1 MTRLWKSIEEKD
13 SNSILI
19 SLDFGMQIKNIFLK
33 LLLLSLLTTLDSYH
47 LLSQTKGNESNKT
60 LPLSGEIWYV
70 TSPRGLNLRSTP
82 SEKSQV
88 VSKLPNKSSVKILK
102 QNQELVQAK
111 IKFLDAITPETNKPN
126 QILLEGTWVKVEI
139 NGKEGYAFSPLLS
152 PYPPSRNDE
161 FRTGYD
167 ITPYL
172 VRIFTLKKISSD
184 KKQIAEDQTSY
195 TQIFES
201 YKSELGVTLNVEQ
214 SENEYGWGKAVLFLP
229 NWKLETAFVFFY
241 SIFSS
246 PDFKIKDLSYIKETS
261 AEYSLDEIP
270 NTISF
275 RKNKTGVTIEWA
287 WGAD

>member
-1 MTRLWKSIEEKD
+1 M
-13 SNSILI
+13 
-19 SLDFGMQIKNIFLK
+19 DFGMQIKNIVLRLF
-33 LLLLSLLTTLDSYH
+33 LLSLLTTIQSYH
-47 LLSQTKGNESNKT
+47 LLSQTKENESIKR
-60 LPLSGEIWYV
+60 LPMPGEIWYV
-70 TSPRGLNLRSTP
+70 TSPRGLNLRSNP

-102 QNQELVQAK
+102 QNPELVQAK
-111 IKFLDAITPETNKPN
+111 IKFLDAITQETNKPS
-126 QILLEGTWVKVEI
+126 QIILEGTWVKVEN
-139 NGKEGYAFSPLLS
+139 NGIEGFAFSPLLS
-152 PYPPSRNDE
+152 PYQPIRNNE

-172 VRIFTLKKISSD
+172 VRIFMLKKVSSD
-184 KKQIAEDQTSY
+184 KKLISEDQTKYS
-195 TQIFES
+195 QIFES

-229 NWKLETAFVFFY
+229 NWKLDTTIVFFY

-246 PDFKIKDLSYIKETS
+246 PDFKINDLTYVKETS
-261 AEYSLDEIP
+261 AEYSLDQIP

-275 RKNKTGVTIEWA
+275 RKNKMGVTVEWA